1 MARIG
6 FTKITPIKSLEDKT
20 ITINGEQVV
29 IKQYLPIAEKALLV
43 SDVLADV
50 LDEHGMNSNL
60 RETIYTAL
68 YIIKYYTN
76 INLTE
81 AMFNTAGK
89 TYDLLKLNHIID
101 QVIQNIPVEE
111 YEEIAKAIRESL
123 LIVSTYRTSLAGMF
137 YDMQAGD
144 QASVKSADE
153 LMNQLNE
160 VSQNGFLR
168 EVLEKMG

>member
-1 MARIG
+1 MARVS

-29 IKQYLPIAEKALLV
+29 VKQYLPIAEKALLV
-43 SDVLADV
+43 SDVLADT
-50 LDEHGMNSNL
+50 LDEHGMNSDL

-81 AMFNTAGK
+81 TMFNTAGK
-89 TYDLLKLNHIID
+89 TYDLLKLNHVLDTVID
-101 QVIQNIPVEE
+101 AIPEEE
-111 YEEIAKAIRESL
+111 YIELSDTIRASIE
-123 LIVSTYRTSLAGMF
+123 IVSTYRTSLAGMF

-144 QASVKSADE
+144 QSSVKSADE

-160 VSQNGFLR
+160 VSQNGFLKQ
-168 EVLEKMG
+168 VMEKLG